1 MEKLS
6 VITLFNDYINFK
18 DLMLYNFDNI
28 EYPKELIEWII
39 VDDSKEYN
47 GNLFPMND
55 NILYIHF
62 KEEEIKEHLE
72 KCFKQFDVY
81 KNGLEFEND
90 QKKGEYEYHLNLLR
104 LPSGFKRD
112 YAVGLSSNPYI
123 LHLNF
128 DCVYLNNDIK
138 KKINI
143 LKNKRIECLYSD
155 YMITYNIKNNQFGKM
170 ASMKSEAG
178 LFHTKEFW
186 KRKGFKWD
194 EMYNEANDFY
204 YGNGITRVHY
214 KESIIQLLTN
224 HNFNKYEVESNST
237 THSNYK
243 HIKMPDIVNNINN
256 KLYDLQVEMNDLL
269 HSKQINIACINSEK
283 IIDKKLLNN
292 NIHYLDYNKNTRNF
306 KKIIDDL
313 NIIKKIDMI
322 IVNLTQESMQ
332 FIDKYDVDY
341 FVLLNRPKRI
351 INDYLIFNNIYI
363 KKELYIKKEK
373 ED

>member
-6 VITLFNDYINFK
+6 VITLFNDYQNFSK
-18 DLMLYNFDNI
+18 LLIHNFNNI
-28 EYPKELIEWII
+28 QYPKELIEWII

-62 KEEEIKEHLE
+62 KEDEIKEHLE

-143 LKNKRIECLYSD
+143 LKNKRIECLY
-155 YMITYNIKNNQFGKM
+155 
-170 ASMKSEAG
+170 
-178 LFHTKEFW
+178 
-186 KRKGFKWD
+186 
-194 EMYNEANDFY
+194 
-204 YGNGITRVHY
+204 
-214 KESIIQLLTN
+214 
-224 HNFNKYEVESNST
+224 
-237 THSNYK
+237 
-243 HIKMPDIVNNINN
+243 
-256 KLYDLQVEMNDLL
+256 
-269 HSKQINIACINSEK
+269 
-283 IIDKKLLNN
+283 
-292 NIHYLDYNKNTRNF
+292 
-306 KKIIDDL
+306 
-313 NIIKKIDMI
+313 
-322 IVNLTQESMQ
+322 
-332 FIDKYDVDY
+332 
-341 FVLLNRPKRI
+341 
-351 INDYLIFNNIYI
+351 
-363 KKELYIKKEK
+363 
-373 ED
+373 